1 MWGSMGMR
9 DCTPL
14 RRVECIL
21 HTAIWLRWTQDVKR
35 VGSGC
40 SVRQKFFPCS
50 ASFRGGSAGTNDPGP
65 ALLAPGSSET
75 QVSALYEPLVK

>member
-1 MWGSMGMR
+1 MWGSSMGMR

-40 SVRQKFFPCS
+40 AVRQNFFHALLPS
-50 ASFRGGSAGTNDPGP
+50 EGSAGTNDPGP